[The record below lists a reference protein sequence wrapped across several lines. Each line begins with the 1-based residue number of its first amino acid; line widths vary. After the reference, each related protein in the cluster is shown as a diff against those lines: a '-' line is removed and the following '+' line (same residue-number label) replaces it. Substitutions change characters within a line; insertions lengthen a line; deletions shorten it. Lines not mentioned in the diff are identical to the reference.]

1 MTISVGF
8 MTDNEHAKPKDR
20 SAHSEGEPT
29 QPAED
34 LPDGS
39 GSDNPNKDDTD
50 RDTVSGGPAD

>member
-1 MTISVGF
+1 

>member
-1 MTISVGF
+1 MTE
-8 MTDNEHAKPKDR
+8 NEHAKPKDR
-20 SAHSEGEPT
+20 STHDEAEPK
-29 QPAED
+29 QPAAD

>member
-1 MTISVGF
+1 MTNSENTTPQSDSDA
-8 MTDNEHAKPKDR
+8 TDEAP
-20 SAHSEGEPT
+20 S
-29 QPAED
+29 QPAEN